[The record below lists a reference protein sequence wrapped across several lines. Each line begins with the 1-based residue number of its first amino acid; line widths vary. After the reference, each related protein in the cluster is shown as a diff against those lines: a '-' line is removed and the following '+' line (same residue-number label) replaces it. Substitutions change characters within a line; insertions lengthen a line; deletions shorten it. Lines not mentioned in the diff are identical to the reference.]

1 MSFALSFFRQAQICR
16 QPATQDGPSLV
27 CPLSLVPAAA
37 LHQQPVR
44 CPTLLRQQQ
53 RLQLPLALV
62 PPLPAR
68 ALLCQVTLASAA
80 VRPLLR
86 QPQGPLLAAVLLLVV
101 VVVVMVVVVVV
112 VVRRPRRALLPL
124 WP

>member
-1 MSFALSFFRQAQICR
+1 
-16 QPATQDGPSLV
+16 LV
-27 CPLSLVPAAA
+27 RAAA
-37 LHQQPVR
+37 RHLQPVR

-80 VRPLLR
+80 VWPLLW

-101 VVVVMVVVVVV
+101 VVVV

-124 WP
+124 WL